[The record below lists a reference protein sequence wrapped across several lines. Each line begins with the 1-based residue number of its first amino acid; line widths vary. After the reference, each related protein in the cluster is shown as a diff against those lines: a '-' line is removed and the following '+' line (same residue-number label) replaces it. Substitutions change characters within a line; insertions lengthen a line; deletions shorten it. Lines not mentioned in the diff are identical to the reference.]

1 MKIFLNMKFIVIS
14 CAILTLTSCGAIR
27 TARTSQPVVP
37 HTINLALTAEAPA
50 NKYVNLNYGIR
61 LYTKDGRSNTKVLQK
76 YDASATYLPQVIT
89 NPEVMP
95 FVSESVRR
103 YMRTMGFNLDVDIS
117 TDYMLTM
124 VLKEFNVSYL
134 SGIGWSATVQFNVE
148 AADKNRTLVYPNVL
162 VAGRAN
168 RYGSANDFSLAS
180 QTLNEA
186 YANALRDMDW
196 DRIAFFLKK
205 ASSPELEANK
215 QVDGDG
221 NTALESTVIRWF
233 VESSPRGA
241 ESIHALFHPR
251 RM

>member
-14 CAILTLTSCGAIR
+14 CAILTLTSCGVIR

-117 TDYMLTM
+117 TDYIL
-124 VLKEFNVSYL
+124 
-134 SGIGWSATVQFNVE
+134 
-148 AADKNRTLVYPNVL
+148 TLVYPNGL

-196 DRIAFFLKK
+196 DRIDFQQFRQCPDL
-205 ASSPELEANK
+205 
-215 QVDGDG
+215 G
-221 NTALESTVIRWF
+221 NL
-233 VESSPRGA
+233 
-241 ESIHALFHPR
+241 
-251 RM
+251 

>member
-1 MKIFLNMKFIVIS
+1 
-14 CAILTLTSCGAIR
+14 
-27 TARTSQPVVP
+27 
-37 HTINLALTAEAPA
+37 
-50 NKYVNLNYGIR
+50 
-61 LYTKDGRSNTKVLQK
+61 
-76 YDASATYLPQVIT
+76 
-89 NPEVMP
+89 
-95 FVSESVRR
+95 
-103 YMRTMGFNLDVDIS
+103 MGFNLDVDIS

>member
-1 MKIFLNMKFIVIS
+1 MRRDQDSKNF
-14 CAILTLTSCGAIR
+14 ATSRPSYDKLGFNGRGPCKQIC
-27 TARTSQPVVP
+27 
-37 HTINLALTAEAPA
+37 
-50 NKYVNLNYGIR
+50 KLNYGIR
-61 LYTKDGRSNTKVLQK
+61 LYTKDGRSNTKILQK

-117 TDYMLTM
+117 TDYILTM

-196 DRIAFFLKK
+196 DRIDFQQFRQCPDL
-205 ASSPELEANK
+205 
-215 QVDGDG
+215 GD
-221 NTALESTVIRWF
+221 L
-233 VESSPRGA
+233 
-241 ESIHALFHPR
+241 
-251 RM
+251 